1 MFVPISAIRPVLS
14 HGGHNNDDPGKQF
27 DVEGVFCKALHHS
40 GKLMCVRPRKELK
53 EERGDFSDRNAD
65 RVVIEF
71 DSLQVGILY
80 ILNLNMLLIKVI
92 SHAIKRGGLHP
103 NMS

>member
-14 HGGHNNDDPGKQF
+14 YGGPNNDDPGKQF

-40 GKLMCVRPRKELK
+40 GKLMRVRPRK

-80 ILNLNMLLIKVI
+80 ILNLKMLLIKVI
-92 SHAIKRGGLHP
+92 SRAIKRGCLHP
-103 NMS
+103 NMF

>member
-27 DVEGVFCKALHHS
+27 DVGGVFCKALHHS
-40 GKLMCVRPRKELK
+40 GKLMCVRPRE

-80 ILNLNMLLIKVI
+80 ILNLNTLLMKVT
-92 SHAIKRGGLHP
+92 SSAIKRGGLHP
-103 NMS
+103 NMF